1 MNVELL
7 LHSAAFIISFVVH
20 PKFFAFDVAILLTEC
35 PQYFEFMSFPDML
48 MHWVNHLDIV
58 VDDLLLYCFIMDLNN
73 GSSFSRGGKS
83 YKTSKIFSQVVHG
96 LPIFSLEF
104 YLRMC
109 WNVHLNQNVENFS
122 PKASIFS

>member
-1 MNVELL
+1 M
-7 LHSAAFIISFVVH
+7 H

-35 PQYFEFMSFPDML
+35 PQYSDSESMSFPDML
-48 MHWVNHLDIV
+48 MLWVNHLDIV
-58 VDDLLLYCFIMDLNN
+58 VDILLYGFIMDLNN

-104 YLRMC
+104 YLIMC
-109 WNVHLNQNVENFS
+109 WNVHLNQNVGKFS
-122 PKASIFS
+122 PKANIFS

>member
-1 MNVELL
+1 MNVQLL
-7 LHSAAFIISFVVH
+7 LHSASFII
-20 PKFFAFDVAILLTEC
+20 FFAFDVAILLTEC
-35 PQYFEFMSFPDML
+35 PQYSESMSFPDML

-58 VDDLLLYCFIMDLNN
+58 VDILLYGFIMDLNN

-104 YLRMC
+104 YLIMC
-109 WNVHLNQNVENFS
+109 WNVHLNQNVENFP